1 MPNNYIV
8 FPYFNV
14 DSPHIES
21 QKLKNAPGRIRY
33 ISQMIDE
40 RKNIFDCHEGN
51 LRFIKSR
58 IINPLFNK
66 FLVKDSLF
74 YATEECISCKI
85 CEKLCPID
93 NIVVNIKPQWQGK
106 CIQCLACLHY
116 CPTRAIQY
124 GNLTLKKGRY
134 LSQ

>member
-1 MPNNYIV
+1 MKY
-8 FPYFNV
+8 
-14 DSPHIES
+14 
-21 QKLKNAPGRIRY
+21 APGRIRY

-106 CIQCLACLHY
+106 CI
-116 CPTRAIQY
+116 
-124 GNLTLKKGRY
+124 
-134 LSQ
+134 